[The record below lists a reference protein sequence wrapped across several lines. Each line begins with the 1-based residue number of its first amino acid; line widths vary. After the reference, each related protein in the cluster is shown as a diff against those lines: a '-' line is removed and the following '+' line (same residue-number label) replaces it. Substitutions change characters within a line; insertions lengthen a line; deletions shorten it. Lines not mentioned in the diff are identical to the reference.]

1 MSPEIV
7 SEIKFLFGKYAL
19 PQLKSIFFLTFLMA
33 ITVSAELFAPFLL
46 QRTIDSATASDATWG
61 WYSVWFFA
69 VTLVGMLVRVVIT
82 TQTTNVAF
90 TITNALRVD
99 LLRHVIGLGVTHRE
113 KTPVGDT
120 VEVIEGQVVGLQ
132 NILSILGGQAIVQ
145 LIIVAGALIIL
156 FTVHPLAG
164 LGFAAYIV
172 TTVILM
178 RNPPA
183 LTSGLQERVGQ
194 TQVASSAMLFSLL
207 NARSDLSLN
216 RGQAFALR
224 GFQKS
229 RSAYVPAHRAAIAS
243 SVIWFGRASSLLATS
258 TAFALA
264 LGGVLHV
271 QGVLSLGT
279 VLLLTRL
286 ASIMTTPLL
295 QLRGHYDEIAFS
307 ISSLGQI
314 RKLRMTEQD
323 LPDPANPAPPP
334 SDAPHVVITNL
345 GFSYGSKEALR
356 TINLDVPAH
365 ALVGIV
371 GASGSGKS
379 TLGQLLTRT
388 RDPNT
393 GSIQVD
399 GVDLRSL
406 ATEDRFRFV
415 YMVDQDQTQL
425 HGTLE
430 QNLAVYG
437 DIAPERLQ
445 RAKDVLITLHPPFRQ
460 FQGGVM
466 PETLS
471 DGELQLV
478 ALARALVSDAK
489 LLVLDE
495 VNARL
500 DPQMRKSVLRVIAEL
515 TREKTVFVIAHRP
528 ETLEVCSHVMLLEHG
543 VLKDFGPRDRMLSVL
558 ARRAE
563 VWQ

>member
-1 MSPEIV
+1 MLT
-7 SEIKFLFGKYAL
+7 LF
-19 PQLKSIFFLTFLMA
+19 MA
-33 ITVSAELFAPFLL
+33 ITVSAELSAPFLL
-46 QRTIDSATASDATWG
+46 QQTIDSATVSDAAWG
-61 WYSVWFFA
+61 WYSVWFFI
-69 VTLVGMLVRVVIT
+69 VTLIGMLIRVIVT
-82 TQTTNVAF
+82 TQTTHVALG
-90 TITNALRVD
+90 ITDALRID

-120 VEVIEGQVVGLQ
+120 IEVIEGQVVGLQ

-145 LIIVAGALIIL
+145 LLVVIGALIIA

-164 LGFAAYIV
+164 LGFATYIIF
-172 TTVILM
+172 TMILM

-224 GFQKS
+224 GFQQS
-229 RSAYVPAHRAAIAS
+229 RLAYVPAHRAAIAS
-243 SVIWFGRASSLLATS
+243 SVIWFGRAGSLLATS

-264 LGGVLHV
+264 LGGVLHAE
-271 QGVLSLGT
+271 GALSLGT

-295 QLRGHYDEIAFS
+295 QLSGHYDEIAFS

-323 LPDPANPAPPP
+323 LPEPANPEPPP
-334 SDAPHVVITNL
+334 SSAPRVVIDNL
-345 GFSYGSKEALR
+345 GFSYGSNEALKGV
-356 TINLDVPAH
+356 TLDVPAH

-379 TLGQLLTRT
+379 TLGQLLIRT

-406 ATEDRFRFV
+406 IAEDRFRFV

-425 HGTLE
+425 RGTLE
-430 QNLAVYG
+430 QNLALYG
-437 DIAPERLQ
+437 NITPERLQ
-445 RAKDVLITLHPPFRQ
+445 RAIGVLIALHPPFQR
-460 FQGGVM
+460 FQEGGM

-500 DPQMRKSVLRVIAEL
+500 DPQMRKSVLNVIAEL
-515 TREKTVFVIAHRP
+515 THEKTVFVIAHRP
-528 ETLEVCSHVMLLEHG
+528 ETLEVCSHVMLLEQG
-543 VLKDFGPRDRMLSVL
+543 MLMDFGSRERMLPVL